1 MTASIPSKSILC
13 VQGDEEDRALLAEL
27 LQHYRLVFACN
38 AYEAL
43 RELGRGVFDG
53 YVLDLWLS
61 DWSGAQL
68 CREVR
73 KLDPHGP
80 ILFCTAAARTE
91 DRNRAMRAGGS
102 AYLCK
107 PVDPSR
113 LLAQLRVLLELADL
127 ESIRARIEASG
138 VTQAELERRAAEVF
152 KRTGESRRS
161 AVRAVERI
169 SKAKASIAFSKS
181 GGTKANFERWWP
193 TLFAGAWANIQAV
206 ASDGAVAA
214 AGKSNLS
221 CGTAGDGVTDH
232 IRLTTIESDACVVA
246 RYK

>member
-1 MTASIPSKSILC
+1 MTDSIPSKSILC

-27 LQHYRLVFACN
+27 LRDYRIVFACN
-38 AYEAL
+38 GYESL

-61 DWSGAQL
+61 DWSGAHL

-73 KLDPHGP
+73 KTDPHGP
-80 ILFCTAAARTE
+80 VLFCTAAARME

-102 AYLCK
+102 AYLSK

-127 ESIRARIEASG
+127 ESIRARADADRA
-138 VTQAELERRAAEVF
+138 TRAELERRAAELF

-161 AVRAVERI
+161 AIRAVERV
-169 SKAKASIAFSKS
+169 SKATASIAFLRS

-193 TLFAGAWANIQAV
+193 AVFAAAWAKIQPGTNEP
-206 ASDGAVAA
+206 ASDAANAA
-214 AGKSNLS
+214 AS
-221 CGTAGDGVTDH
+221 A
-232 IRLTTIESDACVVA
+232 RCVPVS
-246 RYK
+246 

>member
-1 MTASIPSKSILC
+1 MTDSVPSKSILC

-27 LQHYRLVFACN
+27 LRDYRMVFACN
-38 AYEAL
+38 GYESL

-61 DWSGAQL
+61 DWCGAQL

-73 KLDPHGP
+73 KIDPHGP
-80 ILFCTAAARTE
+80 VLFCTAAARME
-91 DRNRAMRAGGS
+91 DRKRAMRAGGS

-127 ESIRARIEASG
+127 ESTRARVEADRA
-138 VTQAELERRAAEVF
+138 TRAELERHAAELF
-152 KRTGESRRS
+152 KRTAESRRS
-161 AVRAVERI
+161 AVRALERI
-169 SKAKASIAFSKS
+169 SKAKASIAFLKS

-193 TLFAGAWANIQAV
+193 ALFAGAWANIQPATNEP
-206 ASDGAVAA
+206 ASDAANAGAP
-214 AGKSNLS
+214 
-221 CGTAGDGVTDH
+221 
-232 IRLTTIESDACVVA
+232 A
-246 RYK
+246 RRVS